1 MVVLAGWCDHHR
13 RARDRRRSPCETIR
27 RLSVYGFYFG
37 VFRLCLSTGRPP
49 EKVVVQIMPLLRLL
63 ASQPEAVALTVEA
76 KVFKRRKA
84 LSVDIC
90 DAGWVSGGEP
100 KVRKW
105 QRPGSASRPLLARF
119 SGSRHFMAGK
129 QLESSKTVWGEARE
143 LFAAA
148 IIYDA
153 DGAYCLF
160 GFGDAFGLGCVLVLA
175 TADRN

>member
-1 MVVLAGWCDHHR
+1 MAKAGKRFPAPARSVLWFTSLH
-13 RARDRRRSPCETIR
+13 
-27 RLSVYGFYFG
+27 
-37 VFRLCLSTGRPP
+37 
-49 EKVVVQIMPLLRLL
+49 
-63 ASQPEAVALTVEA
+63 
-76 KVFKRRKA
+76 
-84 LSVDIC
+84 
-90 DAGWVSGGEP
+90 
-100 KVRKW
+100 
-105 QRPGSASRPLLARF
+105 
-119 SGSRHFMAGK
+119 GK

>member
-1 MVVLAGWCDHHR
+1 MAKAGKRFPAPAPSVL
-13 RARDRRRSPCETIR
+13 
-27 RLSVYGFYFG
+27 
-37 VFRLCLSTGRPP
+37 
-49 EKVVVQIMPLLRLL
+49 
-63 ASQPEAVALTVEA
+63 
-76 KVFKRRKA
+76 
-84 LSVDIC
+84 
-90 DAGWVSGGEP
+90 
-100 KVRKW
+100 
-105 QRPGSASRPLLARF
+105 
-119 SGSRHFMAGK
+119 GSRHFMAGK